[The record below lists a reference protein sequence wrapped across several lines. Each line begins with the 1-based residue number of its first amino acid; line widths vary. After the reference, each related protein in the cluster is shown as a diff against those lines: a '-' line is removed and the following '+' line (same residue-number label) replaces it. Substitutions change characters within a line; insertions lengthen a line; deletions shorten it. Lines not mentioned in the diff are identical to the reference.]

1 MGLRY
6 LQTMKLSFEQIC
18 QGLPPWVPL
27 GNFMNDWYELHIDC
41 REQLIADPI
50 PEDYPQE
57 FHYWAVFCAASIEWF
72 AHKYDVVCPAWV
84 YAPQYKL
91 AVPHF
96 SSENRQVDI
105 VIPAMRDFHHHLCL
119 GQRQSASSEKE
130 ALRMYYLTE
139 APEEF
144 TRRNIF
150 CGDRMFANKWEALDG
165 YLERKRKALA

>member
-41 REQLIADPI
+41 REQLLADPL
-50 PEDYPQE
+50 PDEYPAE
-57 FHYWAVFCAASIEWF
+57 YHYWAVFCAASAEWF
-72 AHKYDVVCPAWV
+72 ARKYSVDCPSWV
-84 YAPQYKL
+84 YVPQYKL
-91 AVPHF
+91 ETPHF
-96 SSENRQVDI
+96 
-105 VIPAMRDFHHHLCL
+105 
-119 GQRQSASSEKE
+119 SSEKE
-130 ALRMYYLTE
+130 ALHEYYLTRT
-139 APEEF
+139 PEEF

-165 YLERKRKALA
+165 LLERRRKRQASRAAMKDTKQAV